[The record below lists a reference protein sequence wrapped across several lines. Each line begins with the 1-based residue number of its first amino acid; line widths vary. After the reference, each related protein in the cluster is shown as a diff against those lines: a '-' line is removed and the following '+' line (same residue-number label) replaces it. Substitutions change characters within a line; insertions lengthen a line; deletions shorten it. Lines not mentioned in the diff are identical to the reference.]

1 MNNKIDRKSIVWIV
15 IIAIVISALLILL
28 VTKRSS
34 SGGNSMFKL
43 GSVNEEKA
51 DKYVAIPSRAAPA
64 PSPVNAEGTS
74 NKDEQTA
81 NRAET
86 TKIIK
91 TASLTLDVKSV
102 KEAMQKAKQTVEKAH
117 GYVTYASISSP
128 NDYNIYGNAT
138 LKVPAK
144 NFDGLVLKLEA
155 LGKVK
160 SENINAQDVTEEYM
174 DLNTRLKNLRIQEN
188 ALRELFKRTGKVSDI
203 LEVERELSRV
213 RTQAEIIEGSFRV
226 LKNKISYS
234 TISLSINQIQTAVP
248 ESSTSFVDAMQSAL
262 RDALTALANLFS
274 SFLSFLIWLV
284 IFVPVVLLCIFVL
297 WIIFFLIR
305 RRFVPKS

>member
-15 IIAIVISALLILL
+15 IIAIVISALLILI

-43 GSVNEEKA
+43 GTVNEELA
-51 DKYVAIPSRAAPA
+51 DNYVAAPSRVAPA

-74 NKDEQTA
+74 NKDDQAT

-91 TASLTLDVKSV
+91 TASITLDVKSV

-160 SENINAQDVTEEYM
+160 SENINALDVTEEYM
-174 DLNTRLKNLRIQEN
+174 DLNTRLKNLRIQES

-234 TISLSINQIQTAVP
+234 TISLSVTQIQTAVP
-248 ESSTSFVDAMQSAL
+248 ESSTSFVEAMQTAL

-274 SFLSFLIWLV
+274 SLLSFIIWLI

-297 WIIFFLIR
+297 WIIFVLIR
-305 RRFVPKS
+305 RRFAPKS